1 MKKSSFL
8 KTSFCLLL
16 TVSMFMLTACG
27 GGGHSSSG
35 SASTKASVKVT
46 VPGALLSPSLRS
58 NQTAAL
64 RADVDIT
71 KLILQTKA
79 YLNGNLVSGVSI
91 DNLQATLSGSNYV
104 FEVKDLLNTYEY
116 RFSALY
122 NNKVILQNQISQNQ
136 VTEGN
141 EIPVDVTTS
150 YKVLAYDA
158 WVAENP
164 TSKTLDAF
172 AAAAATAGV
181 TDFSTLSA
189 VSSEDYQ
196 NTVKQIINGEEVS
209 VPTKDDVKP
218 EEIKKIPTN
227 VVPTPTPDVQMTAAQ
242 HASVFK
248 ASIYYIFAMVDP
260 CMEALEHN
268 SSNSNVIANMP
279 SDLKAFAKGSVMN
292 QSIPDTFELFQAD
305 TGISGDK
312 EIGSIGRENDDFGV
326 FGRGVYGTLVSKNA
340 LVALGE
346 LDKNI
351 TGATKFTGKLIF
363 KDKYIIG
370 LGYFTVNGQ
379 DYTLSVV
386 IQSSYREGAHH
397 PNDYHIGYG
406 KIWKGTR
413 TDVDFDTNEGYV
425 GKIEKNLNAVQD
437 FDATKLVYTSNNGD
451 AYTHWYSFEEGQEGG
466 DGDRLTPVH

>member
-1 MKKSSFL
+1 MKNSSFL

-27 GGGHSSSG
+27 GGGSSSSG
-35 SASTKASVKVT
+35 STSTKASVKVT
-46 VPGALLSPSLRS
+46 VPSALLTP
-58 NQTAAL
+58 AL
-64 RADVDIT
+64 RPNQSADIRADLDIT

-79 YLNGNLVSGVSI
+79 YLNGNLVNGVSI

-122 NNKVILQNQISQNQ
+122 NNKVILQNQVSQDQ

-141 EIPVDVTTS
+141 EIPVNVNTS

-158 WVAENP
+158 WIAENP

-181 TDFSTLSA
+181 TDFSTLST
-189 VSSEDYQ
+189 VSAEDYQ
-196 NTVKQIINGEEVS
+196 NTVKQIIDGGEVS
-209 VPTKDDVKP
+209 VPTKDDVKS

-227 VVPTPTPDVQMTAAQ
+227 VVPTPTPDVQMTVAQ

-260 CMEALEHN
+260 CMDALRHN

-305 TGISGDK
+305 NGISGDK
-312 EIGSIGRENDDFGV
+312 EIGSIGDEEDDFGV
-326 FGRGVYGTLVSKNA
+326 FGRGVFGTLVSKNA
-340 LVALGE
+340 LVAFGE
-346 LDKNI
+346 LDRNI
-351 TGATKFTGKLIF
+351 TGTTKFTGKLIF

-370 LGYFTVNGQ
+370 LGYFTINGQ

-386 IQSSYREGAHH
+386 IQGSYREGAQK
-397 PNDYHIGYG
+397 PNDYHLGYG
-406 KIWKGTR
+406 KIWKGTK

-425 GKIEKNLNAVQD
+425 GKIEKNLNAAQD
-437 FDATKLVYTSNNGD
+437 FDATKLVYTSNSGA
-451 AYTHWYSFEEGQEGG
+451 AYTHWYSFEEGEEGG
-466 DGDRLTPVH
+466 DGERLTPKH

>member
-1 MKKSSFL
+1 MNKSSFL
-8 KTSFCLLL
+8 KTGFCILLV
-16 TVSMFMLTACG
+16 VSMCMLTACG
-27 GGGHSSSG
+27 GGGHSSNGGGESH
-35 SASTKASVKVT
+35 ASVKVT

-79 YLNGNLVSGVSI
+79 FSNGSEVSGVSI
-91 DNLQATLSGSNYV
+91 DNLTATLSGSNYV
-104 FEVKDLLNTYEY
+104 FNVQNLLTNYEY
-116 RFSALY
+116 RFIALY
-122 NNKVILQNQISQNQ
+122 NNKEILKNHISSEQVI
-136 VTEGN
+136 EGAN
-141 EIPVDVTTS
+141 IPVDVDTS
-150 YKVLAYDA
+150 YKVIAYDA
-158 WVAENP
+158 WIAENP
-164 TSKTLDAF
+164 SSKALTAF
-172 AAAAATAGV
+172 ATACQQASI
-181 TDFSTLSA
+181 TDFSALSTISA
-189 VSSEDYQ
+189 EDYQ
-196 NTVKQIINGEEVS
+196 NTVKQIIDGEEVS
-209 VPTKDDVKP
+209 VPTKDDVKS

-260 CMEALEHN
+260 CMEALRNN
-268 SSNSNVIANMP
+268 SSNSNDIANMP

-292 QSIPDTFELFQAD
+292 QSIPDTFEQFQAD

-312 EIGSIGRENDDFGV
+312 EIGSIGNEEDDFGV

-340 LVALGE
+340 FVALGE
-346 LDKNI
+346 LEKNI

-386 IQSSYREGAHH
+386 IQGSYREGAHH

-451 AYTHWYSFEEGQEGG
+451 AYTHWYSFEEGEEGG